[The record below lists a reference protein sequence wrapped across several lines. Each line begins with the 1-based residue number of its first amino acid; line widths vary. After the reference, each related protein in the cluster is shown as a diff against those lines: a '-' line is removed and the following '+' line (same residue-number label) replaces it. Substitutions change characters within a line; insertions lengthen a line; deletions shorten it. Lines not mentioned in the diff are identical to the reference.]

1 MNQTP
6 FSGAL
11 LAVLSIAFLGASPG
25 CATDR
30 VDPAYEALVA
40 QQSSGSTPIAG
51 SLGAGDKFSLRV
63 HDEEGLSGDF
73 TVSGD
78 GTINYPYVGRIDVNG
93 MTCGQIERTVTAGLA
108 DGYLLNPSVSCSIV
122 EYNSKKVFVFGE
134 VKQPGSY
141 PYRSNLTLVDAFAL
155 AGGVTAR
162 ANANSTKLTRSV
174 QGADVQVRVP
184 MQEVV
189 EGRRSNIKLLPGD
202 IIFVPESAF

>member
-1 MNQTP
+1 MNQIRL
-6 FSGAL
+6 SAAS
-11 LAVLSIAFLGASPG
+11 LAVFSIVLLGGLSG

-40 QQSSGSTPIAG
+40 QQATGSTPVAG
-51 SLGAGDKFSLRV
+51 SLGPGDKFSLRV

-93 MTCGQIERTVTAGLA
+93 MTCGQIERAITEGLA
-108 DGYLLNPSVSCSIV
+108 DGYLLNPSVSCAIV

-134 VKQPGSY
+134 VKKPGSY
-141 PYRSNLTLVDAFAL
+141 PYQPTLPLAAASAR
-155 AGGVTAR
+155 AGGATAR
-162 ANANSTKLTRSV
+162 PNPTPTNPPRSFRGGDA
-174 QGADVQVRVP
+174 QGGVP

-189 EGRRSNIKLLPGD
+189 KGPRSN
-202 IIFVPESAF
+202 V

>member
-1 MNQTP
+1 MNQTRL
-6 FSGAL
+6 SAAWLIVLTIL
-11 LAVLSIAFLGASPG
+11 LLGGLAG
-25 CATDR
+25 CAGER

-40 QQSSGSTPIAG
+40 QQATGNAPVAG
-51 SLGAGDKFSLRV
+51 SLGPGDKFSLRV

-93 MTCGQIERTVTAGLA
+93 MTCGQIERAVTEGLA
-108 DGYLLNPSVSCSIV
+108 DGYLLNPSVSCAIV

-134 VKQPGSY
+134 VKKPGSY
-141 PYRSNLTLVDAFAL
+141 PFRSNLTMVDALAL

-162 ANANSTKLTRSV
+162 ANANRTKLTRTV
-174 QGADVQVRVP
+174 QGADVQVQVP

-189 EGRRSNIKLLPGD
+189 EGRRSNVKLLPGD